1 MINFVLSK
9 DIKNYKEY
17 VYTIYYL
24 TKGFNTEV
32 KVSYS
37 ENKEALNVYYGVE
50 CNRGIYIPYSEEH
63 EKIVFNKYKDEVYA
77 SFDKE
82 LKLPFKKNGDKIEFY
97 FDIIFLSK
105 FLLVSEEEYEIEKRD
120 DRERFIAGLSLRK
133 EKVNIPFF
141 DVNSFILMD
150 ALKEFDASIAK
161 LKSKFEIFLTH
172 DVDSVNSRDKFVF
185 LHNCKSLLC
194 NRKEKLTNRIGD
206 LISDIILNRHLQ
218 IENYMDIE
226 KKRNAKSEFYFIAG
240 VRHRLGKRYDLNS
253 IKLQVE
259 KLRNSNDHI
268 IGMHTNYF
276 SYKNRELMQNEINEI
291 EEKCDIKVR
300 SCRDHYLRFE
310 TPTTW
315 EELSS
320 CNILSDSTVG
330 YSDINGFRAGI
341 CNSYVPFN
349 YKTKEL
355 IDIIE
360 TPLVVMDGIV
370 MEKDLSFDDKWK
382 EIKYIL
388 DYVIKYNGTAS
399 VLFHQRVIYNDEYK
413 AMYEKIMDYVV
424 SNNGKF
430 VLSSDFE
437 ARKNTDINNLNKLF
451 LALV

>member
-1 MINFVLSK
+1 MINFVLNK
-9 DIKNYKEY
+9 NIINYKEY
-17 VYTIYYL
+17 IYTIYYL
-24 TKGFNTEV
+24 TKAFNTEV

-50 CNRGIYIPYSEEH
+50 CSKGIYIPYTEQH
-63 EKIVFNKYKDEVYA
+63 EKIVLNKYKDEVYA
-77 SFDKE
+77 SFDKKLE
-82 LKLPFKKNGDKIEFY
+82 LPFKKNGDKIEFE

-105 FLLVSEEEYEIEKRD
+105 FLIVSQEEYEIEKRD
-120 DRERFIAGLSLRK
+120 DKERFIAGLSLRK
-133 EKVNIPFF
+133 ENVNIPFF
-141 DVNSFILMD
+141 NINSFLLMD
-150 ALKEFDASIAK
+150 ALKEFDGSIAETEG
-161 LKSKFEIFLTH
+161 KFEIFLTH

-185 LHNCKSLLC
+185 LHNCKNLLC
-194 NRKEKLTNRIGD
+194 NRKENLINRIGR
-206 LISDIILNRHLQ
+206 LLSDIILNRHLQ

-253 IKLQVE
+253 IKPQIE
-259 KLRNSNDHI
+259 KLRNSNDHT

-276 SYKNRELMQNEINEI
+276 SYKNRKLMQSEIDEI
-291 EEKCDIKVR
+291 EERSGVKVR

-320 CNILSDSTVG
+320 CKILSDSTVG

-341 CNSYVPFN
+341 CKSYVPFN

-399 VLFHQRVIYNDEYK
+399 VLFHQRVIYNNEYK

-424 SNNGKF
+424 LNNGKF
-430 VLSSDFE
+430 ILSSDFE
-437 ARKNTDINNLNKLF
+437 ARKNADMDNLNKLF
-451 LALV
+451 LSLV